1 MQQDSGIP
9 NCYRRIQS
17 PSGIFLDSGNWG
29 RYDFRTNRPVGCRRI
44 SAGKYVNPQ
53 QARASFLPLC
63 NERSTLVATIFYE
76 RDANPDALKGKTIAI
91 LGYGSQGH
99 AQAQNLRD
107 SGYKVIVGLE
117 PARGSAQQAR
127 ADGMVVVAP
136 DEAAKRAD
144 WIHVLTPDETQAA
157 VYEQYIK
164 PYLHPGKVLGFSH
177 GFSIHFKTIVPPDD
191 VDVVMI
197 APKSPGHLLRRVYS
211 EGRGVPSLIAI
222 QQDASKR
229 AHEYA
234 LAYAHGI
241 GSTRAGVLQTTFKE
255 ETESDLFGEQA
266 VLCGGLTSLIKKGF
280 ETLVEAGYAPEIAYF
295 ECLHEMKLIVDLI
308 YEGGL
313 GRMRYSISNTAE
325 YGDLTRGEKV
335 VGDETRAAM
344 KRTLADIQSGKFA
357 KEWIEENKNG
367 GKHFAALR
375 EKEKQHPIEIVGAE
389 LRGMMSWL
397 PKDGKK
403 PAETPKEPTKQ
414 VVNA

>member
-1 MQQDSGIP
+1 M
-9 NCYRRIQS
+9 
-17 PSGIFLDSGNWG
+17 
-29 RYDFRTNRPVGCRRI
+29 
-44 SAGKYVNPQ
+44 
-53 QARASFLPLC
+53 
-63 NERSTLVATIFYE
+63 ATIFYE
-76 RDANPDALKGKTIAI
+76 HDANPAALKGKTIAI

-107 SGYKVIVGLE
+107 SGHKVIVGLD
-117 PARGSAQQAR
+117 PNRPSAQQAR

-144 WIHVLTPDETQAA
+144 WIHVLTPDETQGEL
-157 VYEQYIK
+157 YEKSVK
-164 PYLHPGKVLGFSH
+164 PYLHPGKVLGVSH
-177 GFSIHFKTIVPPDD
+177 GFSIHFKTIVPPND

-197 APKSPGHLLRRVYS
+197 APKSPGHLVRRVYT

-222 QQDASKR
+222 QQDASGR
-229 AHEYA
+229 AHELA

-295 ECLHEMKLIVDLI
+295 ECLHEVKLIVDLI

-313 GRMRYSISNTAE
+313 ARMRHSISNTAE
-325 YGDLTRGEKV
+325 YGDLTRGEQV
-335 VGDETRAAM
+335 VGDATRQAM
-344 KRTLADIQSGKFA
+344 KKTLADIQSGEFA
-357 KEWIEENKNG
+357 REWIAENKNG
-367 GKHFAALR
+367 GQNFAALR
-375 EKEKQHPIEIVGAE
+375 EKEKKHPIEIVGE
-389 LRGMMSWL
+389 QLRGMMSWL
-397 PKDGKK
+397 PKEGKK
-403 PAETPKEPTKQ
+403 PAEPQKAAAEQ

>member
-1 MQQDSGIP
+1 
-9 NCYRRIQS
+9 
-17 PSGIFLDSGNWG
+17 
-29 RYDFRTNRPVGCRRI
+29 
-44 SAGKYVNPQ
+44 
-53 QARASFLPLC
+53 
-63 NERSTLVATIFYE
+63 VATVFYE
-76 RDANPDALKGKTIAI
+76 HDANPTALKGKTIAI

-107 SGYKVIVGLE
+107 SGYKVIVGLDPE
-117 PARGSAQQAR
+117 RASAQQAK

-136 DEAAKRAD
+136 AEAAKRAD
-144 WIHVLTPDETQAA
+144 WVQILTPDETQAELYEAA
-157 VYEQYIK
+157 VK
-164 PYLHPGKVLGFSH
+164 PFLHPGKILGVSH
-177 GFSIHFKTIVPPDD
+177 GFSIHFKTIQPPND

-197 APKSPGHLLRRVYS
+197 APKSPGHLLRRVYT

-222 QQDASKR
+222 HQDASGR

-234 LAYAHGI
+234 LCYAHGI

-280 ETLVEAGYAPEIAYF
+280 ETLVEAGYQPEVAYF

-325 YGDLTRGEKV
+325 YGDLTRGNQV
-335 VGDETRAAM
+335 VGDETRTKM
-344 KRTLADIQSGKFA
+344 KEILARIQDGTFA
-357 KEWIEENKNG
+357 REWIAENKNG
-367 GKHFAALR
+367 GKNFAALR
-375 EKEKQHPIEIVGAE
+375 EAEKQHPIEQVGAR

-397 PKDGKK
+397 PKEGKK
-403 PAETPKEPTKQ
+403 SQPKPESEAK